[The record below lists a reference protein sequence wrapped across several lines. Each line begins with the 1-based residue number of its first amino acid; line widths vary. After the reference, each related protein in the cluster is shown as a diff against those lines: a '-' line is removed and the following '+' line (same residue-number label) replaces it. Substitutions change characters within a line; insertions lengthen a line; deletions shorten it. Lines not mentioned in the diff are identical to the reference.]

1 MSPKLMPITQTQ
13 TTTAVEDLVTSLYR
27 LGMVQREILR
37 HALAELGSQGFT
49 ALAVIHRYGPV
60 RVSDVAERLRIDLS
74 VASRQCAALVAAGH
88 AEREADPDDRRA
100 YRLTATERGSRVLRE
115 SHRRMVEAFARP
127 LAGWPEEEIVALAQ
141 RLDRLREDFAEQM
154 EENAQ
159 EPATA

>member
-1 MSPKLMPITQTQ
+1 M
-13 TTTAVEDLVTSLYR
+13 TTTTESTTIAVEDLVTALYR
-27 LGMVQREILR
+27 LGVVQREIAR

-49 ALAVIHRYGPV
+49 ALAVIQRQGPV

-88 AEREADPDDRRA
+88 AERQADPDDRRA

-127 LAGWPEEEIVALAQ
+127 LANWPEEEIVALAR
-141 RLDRLREDFAEQM
+141 RLDRLREDFAEPM
-154 EENAQ
+154 GDTAQ
-159 EPATA
+159 ETAAA